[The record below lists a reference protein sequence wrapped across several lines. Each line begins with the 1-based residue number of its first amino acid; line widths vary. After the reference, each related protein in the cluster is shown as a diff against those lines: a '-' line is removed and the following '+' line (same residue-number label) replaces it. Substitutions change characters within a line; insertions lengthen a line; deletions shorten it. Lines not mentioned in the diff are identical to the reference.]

1 MSVLERCPSYRE
13 SNKGSKERQGPTL
26 SVRFIE
32 VSVKRE
38 WMVLPPTSSSSSSSL
53 VDWRRAVNCKASP
66 TGSVLVSVQDVIIW
80 EMRIGVNP
88 FLDLVRK
95 GLLQSPWCSFPMGG
109 LKQCID
115 VGRFILLHEQNVTK
129 ELVMCYPMGLQAA
142 HFTNEKAVP
151 FRPEVAV
158 N

>member
-1 MSVLERCPSYRE
+1 MMSL
-13 SNKGSKERQGPTL
+13 L
-26 SVRFIE
+26 
-32 VSVKRE
+32 
-38 WMVLPPTSSSSSSSL
+38 
-53 VDWRRAVNCKASP
+53 
-66 TGSVLVSVQDVIIW
+66 
-80 EMRIGVNP
+80 
-88 FLDLVRK
+88 LDLVRK

-115 VGRFILLHEQNVTK
+115 VSRFILLHAQNVTK